1 MIARASSPS
10 ITQQEEN
17 MLLPVVGSAA
27 GLAVAALG
35 TIAGIIIAVI

>member
-1 MIARASSPS
+1 
-10 ITQQEEN
+10 

-35 TIAGIIIAVI
+35 AILGIIVAVI